1 MTNEDGD
8 ATNAAVS
15 AKVEA
20 KQALRNRLRAARSE
34 RTPADRETAS
44 LGIATNAMN
53 LVRGLST
60 SFVAAYAS
68 DGSEPPTTQ
77 LITELH
83 GADVRVLLPIVREDR
98 ELDWAIFEGFD
109 ELAPGAQGI
118 PEPLGTRL
126 GLVGIEQAALLF
138 VPALAV
144 DASGHRIGQG
154 MGCYDRALARY
165 PNGVVV
171 AIVFDD
177 EVLTGE
183 SEIPVE
189 AHDRAVNAVL
199 TPSRV
204 QWFR

>member
-1 MTNEDGD
+1 MTNEDRGS
-8 ATNAAVS
+8 ASVAA
-15 AKVEA
+15 EA
-20 KQALRNRLRAARSE
+20 KQALRVRLRATRSK
-34 RTPADRETAS
+34 RSPAETQTAS

-68 DGSEPPTTQ
+68 YGSEPPTTQ

-83 GADVRVLLPIVREDR
+83 GADVQVLLPIVRKDR

-118 PEPLGTRL
+118 PEPLGEQL
-126 GLVGIEQAALLF
+126 GLSGIQQAALIF

-144 DASGHRIGQG
+144 DAAGHRIGQG

-165 PNGVVV
+165 PAGVVV

-177 EVLTGE
+177 EVLEGDNA
-183 SEIPVE
+183 IPVE
-189 AHDRAVNAVL
+189 PHDRAINAVL

-204 QWFR
+204 KWFE